1 MKKPKKRS
9 SKTRTTVINVLDHK
23 LVPKMRILSEK
34 EKEHM
39 LKKYSITENQLP
51 KIYST
56 DPAAQA
62 LSAKVGDVLEIERQ
76 DLTGK
81 YNFYRLVIED

>member
-1 MKKPKKRS
+1 M
-9 SKTRTTVINVLDHK
+9 LAHK

-34 EKEHM
+34 EKGQL
-39 LKKYSITENQLP
+39 LKKYDVTENKLP
-51 KIYST
+51 KIYSS

-62 LSAKVGDVLEIERQ
+62 LGAKLGDVMEIERN

-81 YNFYRLVIED
+81 YNFYRIVIE